1 MTFEWDS
8 QKSISNREKHG
19 IDFETAKSLWL
30 DDKRVEIQIAF
41 PSEDRWAL
49 IAAVEGKM
57 WTAIY
62 TMRNDVI
69 RVISVRRARAREVK
83 LYEDKTSG

>member
-1 MTFEWDS
+1 MTFEWDT
-8 QKSISNREKHG
+8 QKSISNQEKHG
-19 IDFETAKSLWL
+19 IDFDTAKKLWL

-69 RVISVRRARAREVK
+69 RVISVRRAREREVK